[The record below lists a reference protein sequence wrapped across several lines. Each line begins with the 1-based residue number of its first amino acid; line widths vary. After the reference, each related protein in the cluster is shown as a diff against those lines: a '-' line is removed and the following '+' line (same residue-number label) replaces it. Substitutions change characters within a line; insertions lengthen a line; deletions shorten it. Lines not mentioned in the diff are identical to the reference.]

1 MSITERLRL
10 LLRRGEKLPP
20 LERPRDLPPHVP
32 PHPLAHELGRPAAG
46 TMAVQP
52 LYCPDSSGGGYC

>member
-1 MSITERLRL
+1 MSITEH
-10 LLRRGEKLPP
+10 LRRLFRRHDEPP
-20 LERPRDLPPHVP
+20 LERPRDLPPQS
-32 PHPLAHELGRPAAG
+32 LAQEMGRPSAG

>member
-1 MSITERLRL
+1 MSITERLRRL
-10 LLRRGEKLPP
+10 TRRPAKLPS
-20 LERPRDLPPHVP
+20 LERPRDLPPVS
-32 PHPLAHELGRPAAG
+32 LTRELGRPAAG